1 MTLDANGNGSFKTQ
15 IEAMLLQSAQQALNS
30 GKDLS
35 DQTWLTIQ
43 NGKAIA
49 ADFAAYAQFVGRQKT
64 APAFDGVDLSTGEN
78 QLFGDARTDK
88 NTSPNLA

>member
-1 MTLDANGNGSFKTQ
+1 MTLDANGNGTFKTQ
-15 IEAMLLQSAQQALNS
+15 METMLLQSAQKALDN

-49 ADFAAYAQFVGRQKT
+49 ADFAAYAQFVGRQKPRPRLT
-64 APAFDGVDLSTGEN
+64 A
-78 QLFGDARTDK
+78 
-88 NTSPNLA
+88 